1 MKLLY
6 LLFFNFLI
14 SFIAIGQDCKKL
26 DSKSF
31 FRSIKFGDSIPPDL
45 IACSQKTKVGN
56 GYSFLR
62 IQYDSLDKS
71 CKKKYAD
78 LFTFLST
85 PFSFSQISTNNSGQ
99 IMLVEFYSFFEDK
112 RPDKPLTYE
121 LSPNFSKIY
130 KKLQSLYGKPTTIKE
145 PTKTD
150 SLFLREKG
158 IPVEMYWICNTIDL
172 QLRGFYGASKKDLN
186 VLHVQIRNR
195 NFDLV
200 PELQEP
206 SDQK

>member
-1 MKLLY
+1 MKLFY

-26 DSKSF
+26 DYKSF

-45 IACSQKTKVGN
+45 IACSKKTKVAN
-56 GYSFLR
+56 GYSVLR

-85 PFSFSQISTNNSGQ
+85 PFSFSQISTNNNGQ
-99 IMLVEFYSFFEDK
+99 VLVVELYSFFNDDRSDK
-112 RPDKPLTYE
+112 ALIYDP
-121 LSPNFSKIY
+121 SPNFIKIS
-130 KKLQSLYGKPTTIKE
+130 KKLESLFGKPTTIKE

-158 IPVEMYWICNTIDL
+158 MPVEMFWTCNTIEL
-172 QLRGFYGASKKDLN
+172 QLRGYYGASKKDLN
-186 VLHVQIRNR
+186 VLHIQIRNR
-195 NFDLV
+195 EFDLV
-200 PELQEP
+200 QELQVP
-206 SDQK
+206 TDQN